1 MQIRRRGKWR
11 GIKIVG
17 ELARESISDGDRRGE
32 GARDRRILHRDFSTV
47 NANSREREFLGLL
60 CSAAAL
66 RKDSD
71 GNADGRSRA
80 FATERESISP
90 RKKERPSRRLQEE
103 RAGRRRTVVRT
114 EREKDAASFVEGGML
129 EYACARP
136 NSNDDRDNIMVSLFE
151 FVRPCLNHLIAVEKC
166 ARGGEERDRDG
177 IIFLTIS
184 GYFIPQGYV
193 G

>member
-1 MQIRRRGKWR
+1 
-11 GIKIVG
+11 
-17 ELARESISDGDRRGE
+17 
-32 GARDRRILHRDFSTV
+32 
-47 NANSREREFLGLL
+47 
-60 CSAAAL
+60 
-66 RKDSD
+66 
-71 GNADGRSRA
+71 
-80 FATERESISP
+80 
-90 RKKERPSRRLQEE
+90 
-103 RAGRRRTVVRT
+103 
-114 EREKDAASFVEGGML
+114 ML